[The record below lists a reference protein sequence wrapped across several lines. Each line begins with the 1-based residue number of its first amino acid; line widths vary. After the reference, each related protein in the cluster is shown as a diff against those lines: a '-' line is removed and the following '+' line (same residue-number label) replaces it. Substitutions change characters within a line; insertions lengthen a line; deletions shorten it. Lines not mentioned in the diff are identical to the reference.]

1 MAASHSPH
9 KGDLDAVFVYI
20 HPMSNCVLCKDAL
33 SPAEG
38 ELIWRGDDC
47 RVILIHDPDLP
58 GFCRVIWNRHV
69 SEMSELT
76 YGERDLLMNLVF
88 AVERAIKSTM
98 EPFKINL
105 ASLGNQVPH
114 LHWHVIPRYK
124 DDAFFPNTA
133 WSARAR
139 ETPAAIIGERQKRA
153 AELPKAIRAAIAG
166 LA

>member
-69 SEMSELT
+69 SEMSQLT

-105 ASLGNQVPH
+105 ASLGNQAPH

-153 AELPKAIRAAIAG
+153 AELPMAIRAAIAE

>member
-1 MAASHSPH
+1 
-9 KGDLDAVFVYI
+9 
-20 HPMSNCVLCKDAL
+20 MSNCVLCKDAL

-98 EPFKINL
+98 DPFKINL

-153 AELPKAIRAAIAG
+153 AELPMAIRAAIAE

>member
-1 MAASHSPH
+1 
-9 KGDLDAVFVYI
+9 
-20 HPMSNCVLCKDAL
+20 MSNCVLCKDAL

-153 AELPKAIRAAIAG
+153 AELPMAIRAAIAE

>member
-1 MAASHSPH
+1 
-9 KGDLDAVFVYI
+9 
-20 HPMSNCVLCKDAL
+20 
-33 SPAEG
+33 
-38 ELIWRGDDC
+38 LIWRGDDC

-153 AELPKAIRAAIAG
+153 AELPKAIRAAIAE

>member
-1 MAASHSPH
+1 
-9 KGDLDAVFVYI
+9 
-20 HPMSNCVLCKDAL
+20 MSNCVLCKDAL

-76 YGERDLLMNLVF
+76 YGERDLLMSLVF

-153 AELPKAIRAAIAG
+153 AELPKAIRAAIAE

>member
-1 MAASHSPH
+1 
-9 KGDLDAVFVYI
+9 
-20 HPMSNCVLCKDAL
+20 MSNCVLCKDAL

-69 SEMSELT
+69 SEMSQLT

-153 AELPKAIRAAIAG
+153 AELPMAIRAAIAE

>member
-1 MAASHSPH
+1 M
-9 KGDLDAVFVYI
+9 
-20 HPMSNCVLCKDAL
+20 
-33 SPAEG
+33 
-38 ELIWRGDDC
+38 IWRGDDC

-58 GFCRVIWNRHV
+58 GFCRVIWNRHM

-153 AELPKAIRAAIAG
+153 AELPMAIRAAIAE

>member
-153 AELPKAIRAAIAG
+153 AELPMAIRAAITE

>member
-1 MAASHSPH
+1 
-9 KGDLDAVFVYI
+9 LDAVFVYI
-20 HPMSNCVLCKDAL
+20 HLMSNCVLCKDIL
-33 SPAEG
+33 SPEEG

-139 ETPAAIIGERQKRA
+139 ETPAAIIEERQKRA
-153 AELPKAIRAAIAG
+153 ADLPMAIRAAIAE

>member
-1 MAASHSPH
+1 
-9 KGDLDAVFVYI
+9 
-20 HPMSNCVLCKDAL
+20 MSNCVLCKDTL

-153 AELPKAIRAAIAG
+153 ADLPMAIRAAIAE

>member
-1 MAASHSPH
+1 
-9 KGDLDAVFVYI
+9 
-20 HPMSNCVLCKDAL
+20 MSNCVLCKDAL

-139 ETPAAIIGERQKRA
+139 GTPAAIIGERQKRA
-153 AELPKAIRAAIAG
+153 AELPMAIRAAIAE

>member
-1 MAASHSPH
+1 
-9 KGDLDAVFVYI
+9 LDAVFVYI
-20 HPMSNCVLCKDAL
+20 HLMSNCVLCKDTL
-33 SPAEG
+33 SPEEG

-47 RVILIHDPDLP
+47 RVILIQDPDLP

-76 YGERDLLMNLVF
+76 YGEREHLMNLVF
-88 AVERAIKSTM
+88 AVEQAIDQTM
-98 EPFKINL
+98 EPLKINL

-114 LHWHVIPRYK
+114 LHWHVIPRYE
-124 DDAFFPNTA
+124 DDAFFPSTA
-133 WSARAR
+133 WSARIR
-139 ETPAAIIGERQKRA
+139 ETPTTVIAQRQKRA

>member
-1 MAASHSPH
+1 
-9 KGDLDAVFVYI
+9 
-20 HPMSNCVLCKDAL
+20 MSNCVLCKDAL

-153 AELPKAIRAAIAG
+153 AELPKAIRAAIAE

>member
-1 MAASHSPH
+1 
-9 KGDLDAVFVYI
+9 
-20 HPMSNCVLCKDAL
+20 
-33 SPAEG
+33 
-38 ELIWRGDDC
+38 LIWRGDDC

-153 AELPKAIRAAIAG
+153 AELPMAIRAAIAE

>member
-153 AELPKAIRAAIAG
+153 ADLPMAIRAAIAE

>member
-153 AELPKAIRAAIAG
+153 AELPKAIRAAIAE

>member
-1 MAASHSPH
+1 
-9 KGDLDAVFVYI
+9 
-20 HPMSNCVLCKDAL
+20 MSNCVLCKDAL

-58 GFCRVIWNRHV
+58 GFCRVIWNRHM

-153 AELPKAIRAAIAG
+153 AELPMAIRAAIAE

>member
-1 MAASHSPH
+1 
-9 KGDLDAVFVYI
+9 
-20 HPMSNCVLCKDAL
+20 MSNCVLCKDAL

-153 AELPKAIRAAIAG
+153 AELPMAIRAAITE

>member
-1 MAASHSPH
+1 
-9 KGDLDAVFVYI
+9 
-20 HPMSNCVLCKDAL
+20 MSNCVLCKDAL

-153 AELPKAIRAAIAG
+153 ADLPMAIRAAIAE

>member
-153 AELPKAIRAAIAG
+153 AELPMAIRAAIAE

>member
-1 MAASHSPH
+1 
-9 KGDLDAVFVYI
+9 
-20 HPMSNCVLCKDAL
+20 
-33 SPAEG
+33 
-38 ELIWRGDDC
+38 
-47 RVILIHDPDLP
+47 LIHDPDLP

-153 AELPKAIRAAIAG
+153 AELPMAIRAAIAE

>member
-1 MAASHSPH
+1 M
-9 KGDLDAVFVYI
+9 
-20 HPMSNCVLCKDAL
+20 
-33 SPAEG
+33 
-38 ELIWRGDDC
+38 IWRGDDC

-153 AELPKAIRAAIAG
+153 AELPMAIRAAIAE

>member
-38 ELIWRGDDC
+38 ELIWRGDGC

-153 AELPKAIRAAIAG
+153 ADLPMAIRAAIAE

>member
-1 MAASHSPH
+1 
-9 KGDLDAVFVYI
+9 
-20 HPMSNCVLCKDAL
+20 MSNCVLCKDAL

-133 WSARAR
+133 WSVRAR

-153 AELPKAIRAAIAG
+153 AELPMAIRAAIAE

>member
-69 SEMSELT
+69 SEMSQLT

-153 AELPKAIRAAIAG
+153 AELPMAIRAAIAE

>member
-1 MAASHSPH
+1 
-9 KGDLDAVFVYI
+9 
-20 HPMSNCVLCKDAL
+20 MSNCVLCKDAL

-139 ETPAAIIGERQKRA
+139 ETPAAIIWERQKRA
-153 AELPKAIRAAIAG
+153 ADLPMAIRAAIAE

>member
-1 MAASHSPH
+1 
-9 KGDLDAVFVYI
+9 
-20 HPMSNCVLCKDAL
+20 MSNCVLCKDVL
-33 SPAEG
+33 SPEEG

-58 GFCRVIWNRHV
+58 GFCRVIWNRHM

-88 AVERAIKSTM
+88 AVERAIRQTM
-98 EPFKINL
+98 QPLKMNL

-114 LHWHVIPRYK
+114 LHWHVIPRYE

-133 WSARAR
+133 WSVRLR
-139 ETPAAIIGERQKRA
+139 EASPAVIAERKKLA
-153 AELPKAIRAAIAG
+153 TELPKAIRAAIAE

>member
-1 MAASHSPH
+1 
-9 KGDLDAVFVYI
+9 
-20 HPMSNCVLCKDAL
+20 MSNCVLCKDAL

-139 ETPAAIIGERQKRA
+139 ETPAAIIRERQKRA
-153 AELPKAIRAAIAG
+153 AELPMAIRAAIAE